1 VVSTAKFPS
10 IAITIFWQIK
20 RFRKKERAYYIYRSM
35 PKRNKIAAGKRRPG
49 LLVLLLLLA
58 TFAGAQSPKYV
69 ARYRHLADSLASEFE
84 IPATVILGV
93 AIMESGG
100 GTSRNCKLLN
110 NHFGIVGKNDLW
122 KTKKIRSR
130 YKQYPD
136 ATASY
141 VDFCKKIKKKKYY
154 KHLKGKTD
162 YNLWLDAMS
171 KSGYSEAPA
180 VWKSRVISVIKKNKL
195 AAKR

>member
-1 VVSTAKFPS
+1 
-10 IAITIFWQIK
+10 
-20 RFRKKERAYYIYRSM
+20 M
-35 PKRNKIAAGKRRPG
+35 PKRSKITPAGRWRPG
-49 LLVLLLLLA
+49 LLAVFGLMLA
-58 TFAGAQSPKYV
+58 SVAGAQSPKYL
-69 ARYRHLADSLASEFE
+69 ARYKPLADSLAAEYE
-84 IPATVILGV
+84 IPASVILGI
-93 AIMESGG
+93 AITESGG

-141 VDFCKKIKKKKYY
+141 VDFCKKVKKKKYY

-162 YNLWLDAMS
+162 YTLWLDAMS

-180 VWKSRVISVIKKNKL
+180 IWKSRVISVIKKNKL
-195 AAKR
+195 AARK